1 MLKKAATQNTI
12 KEQYEKLS
20 NRLKS
25 NMESIEKLLSATSV
39 PSYSA
44 VPDHNV
50 LKNLLQECEDS
61 EFWQNFK
68 RAAPIIFCTSI
79 ENDQNLK

>member
-20 NRLKS
+20 ERLKT
-25 NMESIEKLLSATSV
+25 NMESIEKLLSSTNV

-50 LKNLLQECEDS
+50 LKNLL
-61 EFWQNFK
+61 
-68 RAAPIIFCTSI
+68 
-79 ENDQNLK
+79 

>member
-20 NRLKS
+20 ARLTK
-25 NMESIEKLLSATSV
+25 NMADVESLLAATRV
-39 PSYSA
+39 PAYSA
-44 VPDHNV
+44 VPDHNI
-50 LKNLLQECEDS
+50 LKNLLTECEDS

-68 RAAPIIFCTSI
+68 KAAPIIFCSAI
-79 ENDQNLK
+79 END